1 MDNEG
6 RSIEARGVSIEFG
19 HVRALADLTFTIE
32 AGERVAILGPNGA
45 GKTTLLRALAGL
57 VHPTRGALLLAG
69 QPLLQRRTEVR
80 AGLGVLGHQ
89 TYLYPELTARENLVL
104 YGRLYGIQDVE
115 ARAAAVLEQVG
126 LFGRRHDRVDSLS
139 RGLQQRVAIARA
151 VLHDPPV
158 LLLDEPDTGLDLAA
172 FELLARLLLEGQQRR
187 TLLVATHN
195 IEQARRL
202 CHRALVLVAG
212 RLAADLPVE
221 AMEPVRLQQLYRARP
236 LAPN

>member
-57 VHPTRGALLLAG
+57 VRPTRGALLLAG